1 MENYRINTNY
11 AKALF
16 LVAADEGQ
24 LDAVSDDMRLV
35 ADTCADNHILSTV
48 FANPV
53 IPEHR
58 KTAVL
63 RDLFA
68 DRVSRVSMLF
78 MDFVVRKR
86 RTVNLRGIADAFIQ
100 LYRDHNGIVLS
111 RLVTATSVS
120 DEVKEAV
127 CRKVGDFTHKS
138 VELHTEVDPDILGGM
153 SIEFDGN
160 MYDAR
165 ISTAIARLRNEF
177 SKNVYES
184 KL

>member
-24 LDAVSDDMRLV
+24 LDAVNDDMRLV

-68 DRVSRVSMLF
+68 DRVSRVSKPPERSATTC
-78 MDFVVRKR
+78 VVSPTTERAR
-86 RTVNLRGIADAFIQ
+86 VDHLSYHASRQERPVSLLMSTV
-100 LYRDHNGIVLS
+100 
-111 RLVTATSVS
+111 
-120 DEVKEAV
+120 
-127 CRKVGDFTHKS
+127 
-138 VELHTEVDPDILGGM
+138 
-153 SIEFDGN
+153 
-160 MYDAR
+160 
-165 ISTAIARLRNEF
+165 F
-177 SKNVYES
+177 SS
-184 KL
+184 